1 MGMNL
6 DELVKKWH
14 SNSEINDE
22 EYNFLEVELTK
33 KMVNG
38 ETMSGE
44 EFNIITEILPYECG
58 DSNLSC
64 DETWQE
70 IIIEHE
76 GKFYLTEVETVPTWG
91 WNFDDTFQFVE
102 VEKKLVL
109 VVTEKWVPVEKE
121 EE

>member
-14 SNSEINDE
+14 SNSEINDK

-44 EFNIITEILPYECG
+44 EFNIITEILPYERG

-70 IIIEHE
+70 IIIESNNA
-76 GKFYLTEVETVPTWG
+76 FFLQYSASPTFIVESSSFISLIIP
-91 WNFDDTFQFVE
+91 E
-102 VEKKLVL
+102 
-109 VVTEKWVPVEKE
+109 
-121 EE
+121 